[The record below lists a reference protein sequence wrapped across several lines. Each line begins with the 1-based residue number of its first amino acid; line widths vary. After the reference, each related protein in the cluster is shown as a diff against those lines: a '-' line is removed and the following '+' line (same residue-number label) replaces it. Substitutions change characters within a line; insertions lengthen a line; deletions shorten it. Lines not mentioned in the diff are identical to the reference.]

1 LQQQDRPVI
10 RSRLVLHFGGYDPVL
25 PASNYR
31 RFVRGL
37 GRFQQTWSVT
47 SSASDPTL
55 AADHQV
61 TWDVVSKGPNWQVT
75 TQHHLFRWDDI
86 IAEYAAQPAWWRL
99 PMGLLAFAD
108 FTAGGALWG
117 YLRTNWR
124 YALFL
129 LYPYLLLLM
138 MIAASGYA
146 GELAASASGSIAI
159 GITTG
164 GLAFVASFLI
174 ANRWAYLSIAIDDWI
189 FARAYIR
196 QRDPKLEGRLDAL
209 ADEIIAADSAGSVDE
224 ILLLG
229 HSLGAVLAI
238 DVLDRALR
246 RKPDLG
252 SVGPRLAL
260 VTVGSSILK
269 IGLHKAARRF
279 RDTLAR
285 VSQSAGLFWAE
296 YQSLTDI
303 LNFYKTDP
311 VRECG
316 LPSTGRPIIRIVR
329 IRHMLEPDNYRR
341 VSRNL
346 YRVHSQFVSGN
357 ERRAAYD
364 YFMFVCGPLPAEY
377 LARLPTGAMSAIGEN
392 GELLP
397 AAAANNPDANGI
409 ELGRDISR

>member
-1 LQQQDRPVI
+1 VI

-25 PASNYR
+25 PTSSYR
-31 RFVRGL
+31 RFMRGL
-37 GRFQQTWSVT
+37 ERFRQTWSVI
-47 SSASDPTL
+47 SSASDPVL
-55 AADHQV
+55 IADHRGS
-61 TWDVVSKGPNWQVT
+61 WDVVTKGPNWQVE
-75 TQHHLFRWDDI
+75 TQHRLFRWDDI
-86 IAEYAAQPAWWRL
+86 IAEYAARPAWWRL
-99 PMGLLAFAD
+99 PMGFLAFAD
-108 FTAGGALWG
+108 FVAGGAFWG

-129 LYPYLLLLM
+129 LYPYLLLLLM
-138 MIAASGYA
+138 MAASGYA
-146 GELAASASGSIAI
+146 GAFAASASGSVAI
-159 GITTG
+159 GIVSAV
-164 GLAFVASFLI
+164 LAFVAFYLVVG
-174 ANRWAYLSIAIDDWI
+174 RWAYLPVALDDWI

-196 QRDPKLEGRLDAL
+196 RRDPKLERRLDAL
-209 ADEIIAADSAGSVDE
+209 ADEIIAADSASSVDE

-269 IGLHKAARRF
+269 IGLHKAASRF
-279 RDTLAR
+279 RDALAR
-285 VSQSAGLFWAE
+285 VSQSAGVFWAE
-296 YQSLTDI
+296 YQALTDI

-329 IRHMLEPDNYRR
+329 IRHMLEPDSYRR
-341 VSRNL
+341 VRRNV
-346 YRVHSQFVSGN
+346 YRVHSQFVGGN

-377 LARLPTGAMSAIGEN
+377 LARAPTGATSAIGEN
-392 GELLP
+392 GELL
-397 AAAANNPDANGI
+397 AAALSEDPDAQGI
-409 ELGRDISR
+409 KPRT